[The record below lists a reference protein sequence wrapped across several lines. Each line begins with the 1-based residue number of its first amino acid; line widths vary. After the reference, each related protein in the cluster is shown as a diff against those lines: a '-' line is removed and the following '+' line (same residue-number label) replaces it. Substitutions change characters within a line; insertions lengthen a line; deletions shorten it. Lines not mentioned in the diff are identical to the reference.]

1 MWLIFQLNAGRAGKP
16 GMSFAQGG
24 REMAATKYGKY
35 IIDKDL
41 MPPQPAEI
49 TNLLEDQRRAGNT
62 IDRTLLLGIQ
72 DSILKGSF
80 FVGCE
85 IIWGLTGDGPVTIEA
100 AHRHDF
106 DEIIGFAGCDRSN
119 PRALGG
125 EIEFWLGGEPHILTR
140 SSLIF
145 VPRGLE
151 HCPIYFRRVDTP
163 IFMFEAGS
171 GPGYE
176 KAA

>member
-1 MWLIFQLNAGRAGKP
+1 
-16 GMSFAQGG
+16 
-24 REMAATKYGKY
+24 MAAGKYGKY
-35 IIDKDL
+35 IIDEDL
-41 MPPQPAEI
+41 MPPEPAA
-49 TNLLEDQRRAGNT
+49 LRKLMDDQARAGRT

-72 DSILKGSF
+72 DSILKGAF

-85 IIWGLTGDGPVTIEA
+85 IIWGLTGDGPVTIETP
-100 AHRHDF
+100 HRHDF
-106 DEIIGFAGCDRSN
+106 DEIIGFAGCDRRS

-125 EIEFWLGGEPHILTR
+125 EIELWLGGEPHVLTR
-140 SSLIF
+140 SCLIF
-145 VPRGLE
+145 VPRRLE

-176 KAA
+176 KVA